1 MMSQMHKNRTIIK
14 LLFLFRYFPLPHSN
28 NLHIFMITIKA
39 GVVDDNDDDGSKDI
53 IESES
58 RNFEYKVIKIF

>member
-39 GVVDDNDDDGSKDI
+39 GVVDDNNDDDGSMDI
-53 IESES
+53 RESES
-58 RNFEYKVIKIF
+58 CDFEYKC